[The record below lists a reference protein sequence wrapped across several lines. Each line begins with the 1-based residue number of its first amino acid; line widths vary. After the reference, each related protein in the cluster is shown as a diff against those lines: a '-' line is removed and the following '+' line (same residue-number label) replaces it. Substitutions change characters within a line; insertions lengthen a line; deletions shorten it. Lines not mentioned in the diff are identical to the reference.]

1 MAARADAVPKAGS
14 QALIRGDNMTSTPA
28 VPEADRWRTQLGSL
42 ANFEKGRVEIIDD
55 DPRHYTFSNMFQVA
69 SMSKPYE
76 QVAVGK
82 NIQYVLEVLRAEG
95 TSAWRTA
102 DHDQFAL
109 IMDGVVE
116 THLVKLED
124 EAQRA
129 ATGKQGSVAVQGA
142 PRGPKMGHIVARRG
156 HMVLL
161 PAGAAYQFRSAS
173 PGVILMQTI
182 AGDDTTYKWAEICQ
196 TM

>member
-1 MAARADAVPKAGS
+1 
-14 QALIRGDNMTSTPA
+14 MTSSPA
-28 VPEADRWRTQLGSL
+28 APETDRWRTRFGSL
-42 ANFEKGRVEIIDD
+42 ADFDKGRVEIIDD
-55 DPRHYTFSNMFQVA
+55 DPRHYTFSNMFEVA

-95 TSAWRTA
+95 TSGWRTA
-102 DHDQFAL
+102 AHDQFAL
-109 IMDGVVE
+109 VMDGTVQ
-116 THLVKLED
+116 TQLVRLDE

-129 ATGKQGSVAVQGA
+129 PTGRQGSTAVQGE
-142 PRGPKMGHIVARRG
+142 PRGPKMGQVIARRG

-161 PAGAAYQFRSAS
+161 PAGAAYQFSAS
-173 PGVILMQTI
+173 TPGVILMQTM
-182 AGDDTTYKWAEICQ
+182 AGDDTSYKWADICQ